1 LRYPDHHTK
10 LTITLLRCSCG
21 YPRRGTVLFDA
32 SNNGCLILEFA
43 TVAESWTPLHARR
56 SGGEDAGGRGGSGG
70 ARRGPDRVE
79 DCLPLDRDGRGNHD
93 AKRLAALFDAGPRAA
108 HAKRGVPASCWRTW
122 IECPSSRSHHHPFCR
137 IAHRVRRSVVLE
149 TVDD

>member
-1 LRYPDHHTK
+1 MRYPDHHTK

-43 TVAESWTPLHARR
+43 TVAESWTPLDARR
-56 SGGEDAGGRGGSGG
+56 SGGEDAGGRGGNGG

-93 AKRLAALFDAGPRAA
+93 AKRLAELFDAGPRAL
-108 HAKRGVPASCWRTW
+108 HAKRRVASIALADMDRVPIEPFASSSVLPHSSDGETERRTG
-122 IECPSSRSHHHPFCR
+122 
-137 IAHRVRRSVVLE
+137 
-149 TVDD
+149 DGG